1 VDTMTETRPDTRPLT
16 AQDRCDGCPARAAV
30 RLRMRSGLELTLC
43 THHYRKNASA
53 LVSQGAVIEEKSDG

>member
-1 VDTMTETRPDTRPLT
+1 
-16 AQDRCDGCPARAAV
+16 
-30 RLRMRSGLELTLC
+30 MRSGLELTLC